1 MEDFRDKN
9 MFRHASPSGGLG
21 STSPSAGW
29 CAASAPRPH
38 TNMRHEN
45 PAPRSLFFF
54 LPVPDVYDVH
64 SQGLKKME
72 GLCLPGLRELYLHQ
86 NKIAKIEGLEG

>member
-1 MEDFRDKN
+1 
-9 MFRHASPSGGLG
+9 
-21 STSPSAGW
+21 
-29 CAASAPRPH
+29 
-38 TNMRHEN
+38 MRREH
-45 PAPRSLFFF
+45 PAPRSFLFF
-54 LPVPDVYDVH
+54 PVPDVYNVN